1 MTKGK
6 KLMDVVFILDRSGS
20 MRGTEKDTIS
30 GYNGYINDFKS
41 KNAKITTILFDD
53 KYEMITKR
61 QNVNEVPELTEQQYY
76 VRGCTALLDA
86 IGKSIKFMEKEKVEK
101 VMFIITTDGYENASR
116 KFNKEQIKEMIQGHK
131 EWEFMYIGA
140 DIDSYSEG
148 QSIGINSSN
157 ISNYK
162 KDSKGISRMF
172 KAMCVASD
180 AFCDEDCIDSSW
192 KEGLEEYMEE
202 NKEKESNNTE
212 IESNNTEIEW

>member
-1 MTKGK
+1 MTKRK

-20 MRGTEKDTIS
+20 MRETEKDIIG

-41 KNAKITTILFDD
+41 KNAKITTVLFDD

-61 QNVNEVPELTEQQYY
+61 QNVNEVPELTEKQYY

-86 IGKSIKFMEKEKVEK
+86 IGKSIKFMEKEKPEK
-101 VMFIITTDGYENASR
+101 VMFIITTDGYENASH
-116 KFNKEQIKEMIQGHK
+116 KYNKEQIKEMIQGHK

-148 QSIGINSSN
+148 QSIGISSSN

-162 KDSKGISRMF
+162 KDGKGISKLF
-172 KAMCVASD
+172 KAMFVASD
-180 AFCDEDCIDSSW
+180 VFCDEDCIDFSW
-192 KEGLEEYMEE
+192 KEELEEYMEE
-202 NKEKESNNTE
+202 NEEKEP
-212 IESNNTEIEW
+212 NNTEIEW

>member
-1 MTKGK
+1 MPKRK

-20 MRGTEKDTIS
+20 MIETEKDIIG

-41 KNAKITTILFDD
+41 KNAKITTVLFDD

-61 QNVNEVPELTEQQYY
+61 QNVNEVPELTEKQYY

-86 IGKSIKFMEKEKVEK
+86 IGKSIKFMEKEKTEK
-101 VMFIITTDGYENASR
+101 VMFIITTDGYENASH
-116 KFNKEQIKEMIQGHK
+116 KYNKEQIKEMIQGHK

-148 QSIGINSSN
+148 QSIGISSSN

-162 KDSKGISRMF
+162 KDGKGISKLF
-172 KAMCVASD
+172 KAMFVASD
-180 AFCDEDCIDSSW
+180 VFCDEDCIDSSW
-192 KEGLEEYMEE
+192 KEELEEYMEE
-202 NKEKESNNTE
+202 NEEKESNNTE
-212 IESNNTEIEW
+212 IEW

>member
-1 MTKGK
+1 MTKRK

-20 MRGTEKDTIS
+20 MRGTEKDTIG

-41 KNAKITTILFDD
+41 KNAKITTVLFDD

-61 QNVNEVPELTEQQYY
+61 QNVNEVPELTEKQYY

-86 IGKSIKFMEKEKVEK
+86 IGKSIKFMEKEKAEK
-101 VMFIITTDGYENASR
+101 VMFIITTDGYENASH
-116 KFNKEQIKEMIQGHK
+116 KYNKEQIKEMIQGHK

-148 QSIGINSSN
+148 QSIGISSSN

-162 KDSKGISRMF
+162 KDGKGISKLF
-172 KAMCVASD
+172 KAMFVASD
-180 AFCDEDCIDSSW
+180 VFCDEDCIDSSW
-192 KEGLEEYMEE
+192 KEELEEYMEE
-202 NKEKESNNTE
+202 NEEKESNNTE
-212 IESNNTEIEW
+212 IEW

>member
-1 MTKGK
+1 MLEMTKRK

-20 MRGTEKDTIS
+20 MRETEKDIIG

-41 KNAKITTILFDD
+41 KNAKITTVLFDD

-61 QNVNEVPELTEQQYY
+61 QNVNEVPELTEKQYY

-86 IGKSIKFMEKEKVEK
+86 IGKSIKFMEKEKTEK
-101 VMFIITTDGYENASR
+101 VMFIITTDGYENASH
-116 KFNKEQIKEMIQGHK
+116 KYNKEQIKEMIQGHK

-148 QSIGINSSN
+148 QSIGISSSN

-162 KDSKGISRMF
+162 KDGKGISKLF
-172 KAMCVASD
+172 KAMFVASD
-180 AFCDEDCIDSSW
+180 VFCDEDCIDSSW
-192 KEGLEEYMEE
+192 KEELEEYMEE
-202 NKEKESNNTE
+202 NEEKESNNTE
-212 IESNNTEIEW
+212 IE

>member
-1 MTKGK
+1 MAKRK
-6 KLMDVVFILDRSGS
+6 KMLDVVFILDRSGS
-20 MRGTEKDTIS
+20 MRGTEMDTIG
-30 GYNGYINDFKS
+30 GYNNYINDFKS

-61 QNVNEVPELTEQQYY
+61 QNVSEVSELTEKQYY

-86 IGKSIKFMEKEKVEK
+86 IGKSIKFMEEEKAEKVI
-101 VMFIITTDGYENASR
+101 FIITTDGYENASH

-148 QSIGINSSN
+148 QSIGISSSN

-162 KDSKGISRMF
+162 KDGEGISKIF
-172 KAMCVASD
+172 KAMFTASN
-180 AFCDEDCIDSSW
+180 AYCDEDCIDSSW
-192 KEGLEEYMEE
+192 KDELEEYMEE
-202 NKEKESNNTE
+202 NSKQKTNNT
-212 IESNNTEIEW
+212 

>member
-1 MTKGK
+1 MTKRK
-6 KLMDVVFILDRSGS
+6 KSMDVVFILDRSGS
-20 MRGTEKDTIS
+20 MRGTEKDTIG

-41 KNAKITTILFDD
+41 KNAKITTVLFDD

-61 QNVNEVPELTEQQYY
+61 QNVNEVSELTEQQYY

-86 IGKSIKFMEKEKVEK
+86 IGKSIKFMEKEKAEK

-162 KDSKGISRMF
+162 KDGKGISKMF
-172 KAMCVASD
+172 KAMFLASEV
-180 AFCDEDCIDSSW
+180 FCDEDCIDSSW
-192 KEGLEEYMEE
+192 KEELEEYMEE
-202 NKEKESNNTE
+202 NEEKESNNTE
-212 IESNNTEIEW
+212 IEW

>member
-1 MTKGK
+1 MTKRK

-20 MRGTEKDTIS
+20 MRGTEKDTIG

-41 KNAKITTILFDD
+41 KNAKITTVLFDD

-61 QNVNEVPELTEQQYY
+61 QNVNEVSELTEKQYY

-86 IGKSIKFMEKEKVEK
+86 IGKSIKFMEKEKTEK
-101 VMFIITTDGYENASR
+101 VMFIITTDGYENASH
-116 KFNKEQIKEMIQGHK
+116 KYNKEQIKEMIQGHK

-148 QSIGINSSN
+148 QSIGISSSN

-162 KDSKGISRMF
+162 KDGKGISKLF
-172 KAMCVASD
+172 KAMFVASD
-180 AFCDEDCIDSSW
+180 VFCDEDCIDSSW
-192 KEGLEEYMEE
+192 KEELEEYMEE
-202 NKEKESNNTE
+202 NEEKESNNTE
-212 IESNNTEIEW
+212 IE